1 MSTGQVG
8 LPCSLFPNSGIDLGY
23 TESLNVNER
32 YTCGY
37 CSKVFTKKGTLTI
50 HLRIHT
56 GEKPFQCHLCPRAF
70 TQKAS
75 SLYLSSWSRP
85 LNKACMREGIC
96 CSVPCAEM
104 QQLSSQAREWA
115 SDHTSASTVAR
126 CSNGRATCT
135 NTYVSTLARDHSTAT
150 SVP

>member
-1 MSTGQVG
+1 MMRETVHSMQCHSAGKWSYAVVQKSGFASTNGSTRLLQHSSHHIGDGLSTGQVG

-23 TESLNVNER
+23 TESLNVNEC

-70 TQKAS
+70 TQKT
-75 SLYLSSWSRP
+75 SLPYLSGWSHP
-85 LNKACMREGIC
+85 FNKA
-96 CSVPCAEM
+96 
-104 QQLSSQAREWA
+104 
-115 SDHTSASTVAR
+115 
-126 CSNGRATCT
+126 
-135 NTYVSTLARDHSTAT
+135 
-150 SVP
+150 